1 MIELTPAAIKEI
13 KRMQNS
19 RQQPDSYFRL
29 AVKPGGCDGLY
40 YTFDL
45 CDSQENSDRLHTIE
59 DISLLIDE
67 QSLNYL
73 SDLRLDYAEDLMG
86 GGFRFHN
93 PLITASCRCG
103 LSFTI
108 KEIKKHET
116 VAINIDRA

>member
-29 AVKPGGCDGLY
+29 AVNPGGCDGLY

-45 CDSQENSDRLHTIE
+45 CYTKENSDRLHTIE

-93 PLITASCRCG
+93 SLITTSCRCG

-108 KEIKKHET
+108 NKT
-116 VAINIDRA
+116 SNL

>member
-29 AVKPGGCDGLY
+29 AVNPGGCDALY

-45 CDSQENSDRLHTIE
+45 CYSQENSDRLHTIE

-67 QSLNYL
+67 QSLHYL

-93 PLITASCRCG
+93 PLITTSCRCG
-103 LSFTI
+103 LSFNI
-108 KEIKKHET
+108 KEP
-116 VAINIDRA
+116 

>member
-1 MIELTPAAIKEI
+1 MIELTAAAIKEI
-13 KRMQNS
+13 QRMQNS

-29 AVKPGGCDGLY
+29 QVKPGGCDGLY

-45 CDSQENSDRLHTIE
+45 CDTKEDSDRLHTIE
-59 DISLLIDE
+59 NISLLIDE

-93 PLITASCRCG
+93 PSITTSCRCG

-108 KEIKKHET
+108 KET
-116 VAINIDRA
+116 

>member
-1 MIELTPAAIKEI
+1 MIELTSAAIQEI

-19 RQQPDSYFRL
+19 RQQPNSYFRL
-29 AVKPGGCDGLY
+29 GVKPGGCDGLY

-45 CDSQENSDRLHTIE
+45 SETKENSDRLQTVE

-67 QSLNYL
+67 HSLNYL

-93 PLITASCRCG
+93 PLIATSCRCG
-103 LSFTI
+103 LSFTL
-108 KEIKKHET
+108 KES
-116 VAINIDRA
+116 

>member
-1 MIELTPAAIKEI
+1 MVELTSAAIKEI

-19 RQQPDSYFRL
+19 RQKPNSYFRL
-29 AVKPGGCDGLY
+29 GVKPGGCGGLY

-45 CDSQENSDRLHTIE
+45 SENKESSDHLHTIE

-93 PLITASCRCG
+93 PLITTSCRCG

-108 KEIKKHET
+108 KET
-116 VAINIDRA
+116 